1 MYNAIIPQKRAT
13 AINADKNDNNLDC
26 IKNTPD
32 INPVT
37 AIDHQGST
45 YPIEKANIAVT
56 IIETKNFIR

>member
-1 MYNAIIPQKRAT
+1 
-13 AINADKNDNNLDC
+13 
-26 IKNTPD
+26 
-32 INPVT
+32 VT

>member
-1 MYNAIIPQKRAT
+1 MYNAIIPQNRAT
-13 AINADKNDNNLDC
+13 AIKDDKNDKNLDC
-26 IKNTPD
+26 IKKTPD

-45 YPIEKANIAVT
+45 YPIEKANMAVT